1 MSDKP
6 IKPKLHGAIDYG
18 FFAANPLAPGLLGL
32 KGSARTL
39 SYLFGG
45 IQGGL
50 NALTNQPL
58 ALRRLVPFRVHG
70 TIELSSA
77 PLFVLLPWLT
87 GALKEEAKSRRYFLA
102 LGAVLVTVY
111 NLTDWEAMPEE

>member
-1 MSDKP
+1 MKKP
-6 IKPKLHGAIDYG
+6 ISPRAHGAIDYG
-18 FFAANPLAPGLLGL
+18 FLAANLLAPSILGL

-45 IQGGL
+45 TQGAL
-50 NALTNQPL
+50 NALTDHPL
-58 ALRRLVPFRVHG
+58 ALKRLVPFRTHG
-70 TIELSSA
+70 TVELSSG

-87 GALKEEAKSRRYFLA
+87 GALQVPRARNYFLA

-111 NLTDWEAMPEE
+111 NLTDWDADPES